1 MFETLFN
8 LCIKIFN
15 YRLNFGTYSF
25 TVMQA
30 HVGLALIAIF
40 FGAIRKFFDD

>member
-1 MFETLFN
+1 MFETLFS
-8 LCIKIFN
+8 LCSKLLS
-15 YRLNFGTYSF
+15 YRLTFGTFSF

-40 FGAIRKFFDD
+40 LGAIRKFFDD